1 MTKKKYGIMSFLLL
15 LGLLSG
21 CGSSTDTTGTGAEPG
36 SSGLNPFSTEADSG
50 KERDTS
56 TEEGKKGEIEWSV
69 KPFLVVDDI
78 EVPDYTISDRER
90 QVAVVKKNGLFGY
103 ARYEGNYVVEPTF
116 DQIFD
121 ETYLPYSEY
130 AATKYPINEFGTNIS
145 VIIGEDGNL
154 SRYMTDY
161 VYHQPYMHN
170 YIYDYDH
177 NRTVCTLFYS
187 DWFTDY
193 TKDRPVVVAKATNV
207 EGRENDTC
215 SANITHIYGLA
226 TKDKLLV
233 DCQYEDACMVEGVDT
248 GYYAFQKDGKW
259 AFFNVKGEQLTDFIY
274 DPFEGHLQ
282 YDCWY
287 TEPAYEKQKAMPYLP
302 TDGYVAVCQDGK
314 YGYIDLEGKE
324 VYAPGTFDE
333 VRPVHNGRAWAKY
346 RGKWGV
352 LEFPEVQQPTGT
364 EEKDTSGKSNAQNE
378 SEAYKT
384 LLEEYRLSYE
394 NYMNGIDDS
403 TFQDKYGCGYLYL
416 NFTSGAKPAYALL
429 DMNADGMKELILGD
443 NYGSVGGIFSVI
455 DGTPG
460 CLTAGDGY
468 VSVGWGS
475 TLDICENGILRQ
487 SYSEKY
493 FEHTG
498 GSFSWFRLSADSKE
512 LKEFDGCYYKIE
524 DWPSDNPAYTYYDH
538 DGNVITEEAYVAEYN
553 KYAPMNLEFIE
564 LK

>member
-21 CGSSTDTTGTGAEPG
+21 CGSSTDTTGTGAESG

-50 KERDTS
+50 KERDIS

-90 QVAVVKKNGLFGY
+90 QVSVVKKNGLFGY

-259 AFFNVKGEQLTDFIY
+259 AFFNAKGEQLTDFIY

-287 TEPAYEKQKAMPYLP
+287 TEPAYGKQKAMPYLP

-314 YGYIDLEGKE
+314 YGYIDLEGGE

-352 LEFPEVQQPTGT
+352 LEFPQVQAT
-364 EEKDTSGKSNAQNE
+364 EDPEKKETKNELEGYETVLSDFRAASEKLRNGEEEISFREKYNLDVVYMDLSGDLTPS
-378 SEAYKT
+378 
-384 LLEEYRLSYE
+384 
-394 NYMNGIDDS
+394 
-403 TFQDKYGCGYLYL
+403 
-416 NFTSGAKPAYALL
+416 YALYDL
-429 DMNADGMKELILGD
+429 NGDGQKELFLSD
-443 NYGSVGGIFSVI
+443 QYGMIFCIFSLV
-455 DGTPG
+455 DGKAR
-460 CLTAGDGY
+460 CLTQSDVFFAI
-468 VSVGWGS
+468 GWGT
-475 TLDICENGILRQ
+475 TLDLCENGNIRLAV
-487 SYSEKY
+487 SEKY
-493 FEHTG
+493 LEHTG
-498 GSFSWFRLSADSKE
+498 GCFTWFRLSSDGSE
-512 LKEFDGCYYKIE
+512 LKEYDGCSYSI
-524 DWPSDNPAYTYYDH
+524 DGWPSDNLIYTYYDH
-538 DGNVITEEAYVAEYN
+538 NRNMITEEEYNAEYR
-553 KYAPMNLEFIE
+553 KYAPVTLEYQE